1 MPQPAKGLAG
11 SAERFDAFP
20 EVAVIQR
27 RASRVQAWRTAGRAV
42 VKTLV
47 FVGVLYALFTWV
59 FGLAVVRGSSMEP
72 TAGDGDL
79 ALVFRNPDALV
90 ANDVVV
96 YRDGSGSQLMGR
108 IAAVPGEE
116 VEITAD
122 GTVEVNGN
130 AQPSVTG
137 EKTVA
142 GSAANPLQLGA
153 GEYYVLADK
162 RAQATD
168 SRKLGAI
175 GINEVE
181 GTVIALLRLRGI

>member
-1 MPQPAKGLAG
+1 M
-11 SAERFDAFP
+11 
-20 EVAVIQR
+20 
-27 RASRVQAWRTAGRAV
+27 
-42 VKTLV
+42 

-72 TAGDGDL
+72 AAGDGDL

-90 ANDVVV
+90 ANDVVM
-96 YRDGSGSQLMGR
+96 YCDGSGNQLIGR

-122 GTVEVNGN
+122 GAVEVNGN

-142 GSAANPLQLGA
+142 GSAANPLQLGT